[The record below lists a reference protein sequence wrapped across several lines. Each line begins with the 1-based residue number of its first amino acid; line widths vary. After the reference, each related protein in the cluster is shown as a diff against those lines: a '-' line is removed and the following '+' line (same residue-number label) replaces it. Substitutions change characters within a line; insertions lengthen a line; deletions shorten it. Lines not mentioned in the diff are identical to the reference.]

1 MIHGKS
7 SDPVLIKRIK
17 LNVWTLRDE
26 VEAAVK
32 LRYKDGEKPNID
44 DLIEI
49 YKDKGEL
56 PIAEDVDDEGGEPD
70 PQALA
75 DAALS
80 GEEADN
86 VTPIKQ
92 SKVIKQFIPDLSE
105 DKLHNGSL
113 LLSELYMEG
122 MYFFCERQFTQGQS
136 IVVDIQIPN
145 RIILNGI
152 VVFSRAFNMKS
163 RIISQSSLPY
173 RTGIKFSFLKEGERT
188 LLRNFI
194 KSFETDPKDTSA
206 NEPAAAPAKGAESE
220 EGDFDIFD
228 DLE

>member
-7 SDPVLIKRIK
+7 GDPVLIKRIK

-26 VEAAVK
+26 VEAAIK

-44 DLIEI
+44 DLIEV

-56 PIAEDVDDEGGEPD
+56 PILDEVDEGSDELD

-75 DAALS
+75 DAAMA
-80 GEEADN
+80 GEN
-86 VTPIKQ
+86 VTPIKET
-92 SKVIKQFIPDLSE
+92 KVIKQFLPDLPQE
-105 DKLHNGSL
+105 KLYVGNL

-145 RIILNGI
+145 RIILNGV

-163 RIISQSSLPY
+163 RIISQTSMPF

-194 KSFETDPKDTSA
+194 KSI
-206 NEPAAAPAKGAESE
+206 EPEVVEVKAAPSAAATSDDESD
-220 EGDFDIFD
+220 GDFDIFD
-228 DLE
+228 DL

>member
-7 SDPVLIKRIK
+7 NDPVLIKRIPVK
-17 LNVWTLRDE
+17 VWTLRSE
-26 VEAAVK
+26 VEEAVR
-32 LRYKDGEKPNID
+32 LRYKEGEKPD
-44 DLIEI
+44 LEDLIEI

-56 PIAEDVDDEGGEPD
+56 PIAEEVDDDNNELD

-75 DAALS
+75 DAAIN
-80 GEEADN
+80 GEVADN
-86 VTPIKQ
+86 VTPINEK
-92 SKVIKQFIPDLSE
+92 KIIKQFIPNLPKE
-105 DKLHNGSL
+105 KLFSGNL

-152 VVFSRAFNMKS
+152 VVYSRTFNMKS
-163 RIISQSSLPY
+163 RIISNASLPY
-173 RTGIKFSFLKEGERT
+173 RTGVKFTFLKEGERT

-194 KSFETDPKDTSA
+194 KSFEPEIKQDEPK
-206 NEPAAAPAKGAESE
+206 PAAGAPASG
-220 EGDFDIFD
+220 GDDDELDIFD
-228 DLE
+228 DL

>member
-7 SDPVLIKRIK
+7 NDPVLIKRIPVK
-17 LNVWTLRDE
+17 VWTLRSE
-26 VEAAVK
+26 VEEAVR
-32 LRYKDGEKPNID
+32 LRYKEGEKPNLD

-56 PIAEDVDDEGGEPD
+56 PVAEESGGSGDEID

-75 DAALS
+75 DAAIN

-86 VTPIKQ
+86 VTPINEK
-92 SKVIKQFIPDLSE
+92 KIIKQFIPDLPKE
-105 DKLHNGSL
+105 KLFNGNL

-122 MYFFCERQFTQGQS
+122 MYFFCEKEFTQGQS

-152 VVFSRAFNMKS
+152 VVYSRSFNMKS
-163 RIISQSSLPY
+163 RIISNSALPY
-173 RTGIKFSFLKEGERT
+173 RTGIKFTFLKEGERT

-194 KSFETDPKDTSA
+194 KSFEPELAQPETKQ
-206 NEPAAAPAKGAESE
+206 AAPKTDTNDSDDEL
-220 EGDFDIFD
+220 DIFD
-228 DLE
+228 EL